1 MTMGVDDGKLAK
13 SDSRRGRVIDDISPP
28 AAAGLAGGGGGE
40 GFGAFGR
47 GLSFP
52 FCCVVLFGSSLPTS
66 ELQTSSV
73 HEILADNPLSFRI
86 IDMLRPCLDD
96 VRKNFER

>member
-52 FCCVVLFGSSLPTS
+52 LLLRRPLRLFAP
-66 ELQTSSV
+66 
-73 HEILADNPLSFRI
+73 D
-86 IDMLRPCLDD
+86 
-96 VRKNFER
+96 